1 MGNVAQM
8 PIGKST
14 IVVNE
19 KEMLVNSMGRKLSKT
34 SFSGKM
40 SIASSEIDAVRN
52 TRAGWSTGPEPGN
65 FGITQVPAPGFDW
78 EPTGAD
84 PEVGGAARALN
95 NGRPPLESTV
105 VTLDSFE
112 HISYQYLAPARLGDG
127 SDLLIMSRMLVFITK
142 DHNLDDESTVCIPL
156 HKLNKL
162 SQQQWNDFVRDT
174 TLGTPYFNQEKQRFK
189 ECLERL
195 GEHSLEA
202 YAYQRNKGN
211 QEQCDKFAAAARVRG
226 CDLRE
231 FYTLSTQQGYCYLT
245 RYGWLSRVSWGGP
258 VVNTNHAESLMQLDD
273 TAQREHYLQINVGYA
288 KRIECAQNFGHNDDI
303 MAGSRLWITLTRK
316 PCPEGKFGAFVLRP
330 GGSKV
335 RDHPALSERC
345 YLDESGH
352 LCRGYVW
359 KVGIVT
365 QGPQQAPSVT
375 AQERANCTDE
385 VQDEGLAYQ
394 MHATLPSMW
403 IACGY
408 KH

>member
-1 MGNVAQM
+1 
-8 PIGKST
+8 
-14 IVVNE
+14 
-19 KEMLVNSMGRKLSKT
+19 
-34 SFSGKM
+34 M

-65 FGITQVPAPGFDW
+65 FGITQVPAPGFQW
-78 EPTGAD
+78 APTGANTD
-84 PEVGGAARALN
+84 VAGAARALD
-95 NGRPPLESTV
+95 NGEPPLESTV

-112 HISYQYLAPARLGDG
+112 HISYQYLAPSSLGDG
-127 SDLLIMSRMLVFITK
+127 SDLLIMSRMLVFIAK
-142 DHNLDDESTVCIPL
+142 EHNLDDESTVCIPL

-174 TLGTPYFNQEKQRFK
+174 TGDATINPYYNPEKALFK
-189 ECLERL
+189 RCLELL
-195 GEHSLEA
+195 GEHTLEA
-202 YAYQRNKGN
+202 YAHQRHKGDPYN
-211 QEQCDKFAAAARVRG
+211 LCERFETNALRFKG
-226 CDLRE
+226 CDLRQ
-231 FYTLSTQQGYCYLT
+231 FFTLSTQPGYCYLT

-258 VVNTNHAESLMQLDD
+258 VVNTNHAESLMQQDD
-273 TAQREHYLQINVGYA
+273 TPQREHYLQINVGYA
-288 KRIECAQNFGHNDDI
+288 KRIECAQNFGPNDEI

-335 RDHPALSERC
+335 RDHPSNSDRC
-345 YLDESGH
+345 YLDESGR

-365 QGPQQAPSVT
+365 QAAQEAPSVT
-375 AQERANCTDE
+375 AQERANCTGE
-385 VQDEGLAYQ
+385 AQDELLAYQ
-394 MHATLPSMW
+394 MHAGLPSMW